1 MREVLR
7 PILELTVVIPGLLL
21 AYFPVKS
28 YLKPVSYTHLIAGQG
43 TIGLEIMD
51 DLPDVD
57 TIVVPIGGGGLASG
71 VASAVKML
79 HPLSLI
85 HL

>member
-28 YLKPVSYTHLIAGQG
+28 YLKQSVGRLAAWLTPMMLGLCVAGG
-43 TIGLEIMD
+43 ALCRYLHASTALAMAGLTLPTIL
-51 DLPDVD
+51 LV
-57 TIVVPIGGGGLASG
+57 
-71 VASAVKML
+71 
-79 HPLSLI
+79 
-85 HL
+85 